1 MRFFETKDY
10 DNFVF
15 MEGNRAIT
23 PSNVKRFIDIIKND
37 ELHDEIQVNPRQVD
51 GKWVIV
57 DGQHRFLAHR
67 ELGLPVPVLMKRKN
81 VPLTGVIQIN
91 TTRKNW
97 SVLDRVKSY
106 ATLGNENYKRLL
118 TMYNEL
124 NAIHPV
130 SVNLVSKLCRGSLG
144 TSIKAGEKS
153 NINDGSWV
161 FLKKEQDVRK
171 VFNECLKFT
180 KQHPDVIS
188 DTFVHCI
195 QSLMENQPGFQIKR
209 MLTASTIHNHRFIRA
224 ARKQDML
231 RMLEDVYNFNR
242 DRRNRLFFDVN
253 NL

>member
-10 DNFVF
+10 DSFAF
-15 MEGNRAIT
+15 MEGNRHIVD
-23 PSNVKRFIDIIKND
+23 SNVKRFIEIIKNN
-37 ELHDEIQVNPRQVD
+37 ELHDEIQVNPQQVD

-57 DGQHRFLAHR
+57 DGQHRFLAHKK
-67 ELGLPVPVLMKRKN
+67 LGFPVPVLMKRKN
-81 VPLTGVIQIN
+81 VPLTGIIQIN

-106 ATLGNENYKRLL
+106 STLGNENYKRLL
-118 TMYNEL
+118 AMYNEL
-124 NAIHPV
+124 NGMYPV

-144 TSIKAGEKS
+144 TSIAGGHKS

-161 FLKKEQDVRK
+161 FLKKEEDVRK

-195 QSLMENQPGFQIKR
+195 QSLMENQPGFKIKR
-209 MLTASTIHNHRFIRA
+209 MLTASTVHSHRFIRA

-231 RMLEDVYNFNR
+231 RMLEDVYNFGR

>member
-10 DNFVF
+10 DSFVF
-15 MEGNRAIT
+15 MEGNRVID
-23 PSNVKRFIDIIKND
+23 PPNVKRFMGIIKNG
-37 ELHDEIQVNPRQVD
+37 ELYDDIQVNPQKVD

-57 DGQHRFLAHR
+57 DGQHRFLAHK
-67 ELGLPVPVLMKRKN
+67 ELGLPVPVIMKRKN

-97 SVLDRVKSY
+97 KVLDRVKSF

-118 TMYNEL
+118 AMHQEL
-124 NAIHPV
+124 NRMHPV
-130 SVNLVSKLCRGSLG
+130 SISLVSKLCHGSLA
-144 TSIKAGEKS
+144 TSISMGQKS

-161 FLKKEQDVRK
+161 FNEKEEDVRK

-180 KQHPDVIS
+180 KQHPDIIS

-195 QSLMENQPGFQIKR
+195 QSLMENQPGFNIKR
-209 MLTASTIHNHRFIRA
+209 MLTASTVHSHRFVRA

-242 DRRNRLFFDVN
+242 ERKNRLFFDVN